1 LSPIDSNIDASGKN
15 GFRINWNHAARAAR
29 HSPLQNRTTAMTR
42 IDFHT
47 NVPDKI
53 AYACRLVRKAYAANH
68 RVVLMAEDEAQLTE
82 LNAAMWAF
90 SATDFLPHV
99 LAGDPLA
106 PHTPIV
112 LADNDEAELPH
123 TELLVNLSRRSS
135 ARVAEFERMIEVI
148 SSDEDDAAAG
158 RKRYVAYKQQ
168 DYPLTHFVTGKS

>member
-1 LSPIDSNIDASGKN
+1 
-15 GFRINWNHAARAAR
+15 
-29 HSPLQNRTTAMTR
+29 MTR

-53 AYACRLVRKAYAANH
+53 AYACRLVRKACAANN
-68 RVVLMAEDEAQLTE
+68 RVALMADDAAQLAE

-99 LAGDPLA
+99 LAGDALA
-106 PHTPIV
+106 PQTQII
-112 LADNDEAELPH
+112 LTDNDEAELPH
-123 TELLVNLSRRSS
+123 KELLVNLSRRAPSG
-135 ARVAEFERMIEVI
+135 VAQFERMIEVI